1 MSFFQ
6 KRRWLVEFGVV
17 CLLPIVLLGLF
28 LMQTLK
34 SNVEGRALSNARE
47 EARLVTNVGIATPLA
62 GLDDLSRGLTGAQQ
76 QVLDRQLTTIRASN
90 NLQRAVVR
98 NREGRV
104 VYAEDRSIVGQLR
117 APAAARNAAIGTI
130 SSAIAK
136 TPQGEVLQVFVPLKI
151 AGAEP
156 VGSAELWLPYGPIVA
171 SIDRQNGKIELMLV
185 AGLLLLWGALLTVV
199 SMGSQRLRRQA
210 AEKEEQALSD
220 GLTGLPN
227 RTMFTGL
234 VQSTLSGAGR
244 RKHAGAVMLM
254 DLDRFKDVNDTLGH
268 HNGDLLLQRIASRL
282 DSVLRNTATVAR
294 LGGDEFAI
302 LITDVGDRQQVV
314 PVVRRILKVLEEPVV
329 VGGLA
334 LQVEASIGIAM
345 FPEHGRTVDAVM
357 RAADVAMY
365 VTKEQRSGYEFYDE
379 ERHEHRHD
387 AGRLALIG
395 ELRRAMDETELV
407 LFYQPKVRLSTGK
420 VTGVEALAR
429 WHHPERGLLSPD
441 EFIPLAER
449 SNLLRPMTLYLI
461 DTALRQANAWR
472 SKGLEISVAVNLSMQ
487 NMLDLRLPNDLARLL
502 TSWRLPAGSL
512 ELEITESTIMADHRR
527 ATTILSRLS
536 KMGVRLSIDDF
547 GTGYSSL
554 AYLQELP
561 VDAIKIDKSFV
572 MEMHEDAGN
581 ATIVQSTVDL
591 GHNLGLEVVAEGVET
606 VESYNTLA
614 QLGCDYAQGY
624 FLSKPLSPEKM
635 SIWLEVFCGTPD
647 GEQRPADPKGQI
659 GFGPPEDPREESSEL
674 DKWAIG
680 PPALVEGEGEPSSAG
695 AEPESV

>member
-1 MSFFQ
+1 MPVNMSFFQ

-17 CLLPIVLLGLF
+17 CLVPIVLIGWF

-34 SNVEGRALSNARE
+34 SNVSGRAISNARE
-47 EARLVTNVGIATPLA
+47 QARLVTDVGLSTPLA
-62 GLDDLSRGLTGAQQ
+62 GVSDLSHGLTPGQQ
-76 QVLDRQLTTIRASN
+76 QALDRELATIRQGN
-90 NLQRAVVR
+90 GIERAMLR
-98 NREGRV
+98 NRDGKV
-104 VYAEDRSIVGQLR
+104 VYADDHSLVGQSK
-117 APAAARNAAIGTI
+117 APAGAADAANGNIVSSIGNGPNG
-130 SSAIAK
+130 K
-136 TPQGEVLQVFVPLKI
+136 VLDVFVPLALG
-151 AGAEP
+151 AGPAS
-156 VGSAELWLPYGPIVA
+156 GSAELWLPYAPIA
-171 SIDRQNGKIELMLV
+171 ATIDRQNGKIELMLI
-185 AGLLLLWGALLTVV
+185 AGLVLLWGTLLTVV
-199 SMGSQRLRRQA
+199 SAASQRLRRQA

-244 RKHAGAVMLM
+244 RKRAGAVMLM

-302 LITDVGDRQQVV
+302 LLTDVNDRQAVV

-407 LFYQPKVRLSTGK
+407 LFYQPKVALDTGQVK
-420 VTGVEALAR
+420 GVEALAR

-472 SKGLEISVAVNLSMQ
+472 AKGLEISVAVNLSMQ

-572 MEMHEDAGN
+572 MEMHTDPGN

-614 QLGCDYAQGY
+614 NLGCDYAQGY

-635 SIWLEVFCGTPD
+635 SIWLEVFCGIQPDDTPA
-647 GEQRPADPKGQI
+647 PLK
-659 GFGPPEDPREESSEL
+659 PRDRREL
-674 DKWAIG
+674 DQWSITA
-680 PPALVEGEGEPSSAG
+680 PVQPEEQPLGEPAAAETDA
-695 AEPESV
+695 AEPASS

>member
-6 KRRWLVEFGVV
+6 QRRWLVEFGVV
-17 CLLPIVLLGLF
+17 CLIPIVLLGVF

-34 SNVEGRALSNARE
+34 SNVRGRALSNARE
-47 EARLVTNVGIATPLA
+47 QARLVSDVGLGSALA
-62 GLDDLSRGLTGAQQ
+62 GIDDLSRGLTGGEQQ
-76 QVLDRQLTTIRASN
+76 ALDRQLETVRAGN
-90 NLQRAVVR
+90 NVQRVILR

-104 VYAEDRSIVGQLR
+104 VYADDRSLVGQLN
-117 APAAARNAAIGTI
+117 PPEGTRSALVGKI
-130 SSAIAK
+130 ASDVASS
-136 TPQGEVLQVFVPLKI
+136 PQGKVFQVFVPVRLQP
-151 AGAEP
+151 GP
-156 VGSAELWLPYGPIVA
+156 SGGSAELWLPYAPIAA
-171 SIDRQNGKIELMLV
+171 SIERQDGKIQIMLA
-185 AGLLLLWGALLTVV
+185 AGLLLLWGTLLTVV
-199 SMGSQRLRRQA
+199 SLASQRLRRQA

-227 RTMFTGL
+227 RTMFTDL

-302 LITDVGDRQQVV
+302 LLTDASDRQQVV

-379 ERHEHRHD
+379 QRHEHRHD

-407 LFYQPKVRLSTGK
+407 LFYQPKVALRDGK
-420 VTGVEALAR
+420 VKGVEALAR

-461 DTALRQANAWR
+461 DTALRQANSWR
-472 SKGLEISVAVNLSMQ
+472 SKGFDISVAVNLSMQ

-572 MEMHEDAGN
+572 MEMHQDAGN

-614 QLGCDYAQGY
+614 RLGCDYAQGY
-624 FLSKPLSPEKM
+624 FLSKPLSPDKM
-635 SIWLEVFCGTPD
+635 SIWLEVFCGMSAEED
-647 GEQRPADPKGQI
+647 AKREVRDEQ
-659 GFGPPEDPREESSEL
+659 EL
-674 DKWAIG
+674 DRWGITA
-680 PPALVEGEGEPSSAG
+680 ASVEPKPG
-695 AEPESV
+695 AEPEPDPEPDTAA